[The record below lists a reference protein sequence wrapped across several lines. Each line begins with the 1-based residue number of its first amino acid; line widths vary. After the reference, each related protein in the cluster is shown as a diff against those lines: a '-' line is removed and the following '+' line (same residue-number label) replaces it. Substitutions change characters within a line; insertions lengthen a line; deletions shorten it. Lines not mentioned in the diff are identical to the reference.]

1 MKLLNTAIFLV
12 HPEHTKCNW
21 FYNLLQCRWF
31 CIQHGKFLNDKA
43 LYCPMNVAKN
53 LSCNDKNRNLKLK
66 SVSIAG
72 QALNV

>member
-43 LYCPMNVAKN
+43 LYYMC
-53 LSCNDKNRNLKLK
+53 
-66 SVSIAG
+66 
-72 QALNV
+72 